1 MKIRVESAF
10 SSCFRPLRSYIVLS
24 MNVFDVAMEGPKRNT
39 LRHKPILAQT
49 VSDFLIFDMSS
60 LRR

>member
-1 MKIRVESAF
+1 MKIRVESEF
-10 SSCFRPLRSYIVLS
+10 SSCLRPLSNYIVLS
-24 MNVFDVAMEGPKRNT
+24 INVFDVAMDGPNLRT
-39 LRHKPILAQT
+39 LRQRPILAQT